1 MIAQITR
8 MWALGHTY
16 FSTDKLLAPPMQGRL
31 QAQLGEDFEEE
42 VSRQLVSV
50 ASSQPC
56 SLTFDFITMNHQL

>member
-1 MIAQITR
+1 
-8 MWALGHTY
+8 
-16 FSTDKLLAPPMQGRL
+16 MQGRL